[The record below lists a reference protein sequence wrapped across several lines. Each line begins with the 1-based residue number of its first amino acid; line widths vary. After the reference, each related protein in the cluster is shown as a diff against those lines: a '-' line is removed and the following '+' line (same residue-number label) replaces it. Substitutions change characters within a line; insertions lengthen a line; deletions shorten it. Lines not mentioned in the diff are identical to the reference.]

1 MVVSVPATSANLGPG
16 FDCLGLSLNLRN
28 RFFIEPSNI
37 HAVKLVGEGEG
48 IPKFLTNNIF
58 TKVFYEIL
66 KKHGNDGSFK
76 FLLHNKVPITRGMGS
91 SSAMIVGAVA
101 SAFAFLGFA
110 FDRENILNTAL
121 IYENHPDNI
130 TPAVFGGYNAAF
142 VEKKKVI
149 SLKTKIPSFLKA
161 VMVIPNRAISTKQ
174 SRHLL
179 PKRYSVQESVFNLS
193 HASLMTMAIAQGKW
207 DLLRCCAKDRMHQ
220 YKRMQ
225 TYPVLFA
232 IQKLALENNALM
244 STLSGSGS
252 SFFNMCYEEDA
263 PKLKQVLSKKFPK
276 FRVAVLDFDNDGVLI
291 EKD

>member
-1 MVVSVPATSANLGPG
+1 
-16 FDCLGLSLNLRN
+16 
-28 RFFIEPSNI
+28 
-37 HAVKLVGEGEG
+37 
-48 IPKFLTNNIF
+48 
-58 TKVFYEIL
+58 
-66 KKHGNDGSFK
+66 
-76 FLLHNKVPITRGMGS
+76 
-91 SSAMIVGAVA
+91 
-101 SAFAFLGFA
+101 
-110 FDRENILNTAL
+110 
-121 IYENHPDNI
+121 
-130 TPAVFGGYNAAF
+130 AAF

-149 SLKTKIPSFLKA
+149 SLKTTIPSFLKA
-161 VMVIPNRAISTKQ
+161 VMVIPNRTISTKQ

-193 HASLMTMAIAQGKW
+193 HASLMTMAIVQGKW
-207 DLLRCCAKDRMHQ
+207 DLLRCCSKDRMHQ